1 MSCQG
6 NTRINRIG
14 LRGVSFGERDV
25 SFQMFCIFVLYQ
37 DNFIVSRKVPTD
49 IEMACIE
56 IETICS
62 VRNQK

>member
-1 MSCQG
+1 M
-6 NTRINRIG
+6 
-14 LRGVSFGERDV
+14 
-25 SFQMFCIFVLYQ
+25 LYQ

-56 IETICS
+56 IETIYS

>member
-1 MSCQG
+1 MLNHVWSNKNQKSES
-6 NTRINRIG
+6 NFW
-14 LRGVSFGERDV
+14 FGERDV